1 MNKTQCSAILEAV
14 DPFKMAQT
22 SMSYTY
28 KVIRNLHMLW
38 MCIWMSPYH
47 TTIALIVKTFGI
59 QNSGCLLRSKPQ
71 SEAQQV
77 PSLRTDPFKMGP
89 TSISNTYKV
98 NYNLYMLWMC
108 PYHTTT
114 ALIVITFRSYL
125 EFCLSSDEQTTIVPS
140 LRL

>member
-38 MCIWMSPYH
+38 MCIWISPYH

-71 SEAQQV
+71 SEAQHGAV
-77 PSLRTDPFKMGP
+77 
-89 TSISNTYKV
+89 
-98 NYNLYMLWMC
+98 
-108 PYHTTT
+108 
-114 ALIVITFRSYL
+114 L
-125 EFCLSSDEQTTIVPS
+125 EDRPIQAGSHINIKDI
-140 LRL
+140 